1 MEFFVMKF
9 FIGAL
14 YLALYIYVRALAHAQ
29 QRGG

>member
-14 YLALYIYVRALAHAQ
+14 YLDLHIYIRALAHAH